1 MIPYFWVLHVAK
13 KYQSINKL
21 FRIRFRK
28 HEVIHQKEKRK
39 KKKRE
44 PLRHIAREE
53 FKLVRIMLKC
63 NSYPNSP
70 PNKTLNQIKIKS
82 SPEERNGETE
92 TSKNYRFK
100 NKYGRSK
107 NIALPFHFAMHFAI
121 VGICRQLLNSMD
133 LVLRCAWQKVKNKS
147 YRVLEKLFCI
157 YVFIFGFKKVFFYS
171 FF

>member
-1 MIPYFWVLHVAK
+1 MLEQKFNLFFMSAVECLVAIYVVLHLIENVNKNCAISHIYICQIIFTESRIPYFWVLHVAK

-70 PNKTLNQIKIKS
+70 PNQTLNQIKIKS
-82 SPEERNGETE
+82 SLEESNGETK
-92 TSKNYRFK
+92 T
-100 NKYGRSK
+100 
-107 NIALPFHFAMHFAI
+107 
-121 VGICRQLLNSMD
+121 
-133 LVLRCAWQKVKNKS
+133 
-147 YRVLEKLFCI
+147 
-157 YVFIFGFKKVFFYS
+157 
-171 FF
+171 